1 MKRYIFALCIV
12 LSGLFLYTSCLGSGN
27 ESEVVVYDDMAI
39 TGFSLSSV
47 NRYIHT
53 TSKKGTDSIYKKTL
67 ASAALPTFTIEQY
80 PDAQNQYKIYNTD
93 SLPKDCDLKHVL
105 ATISTSTYSGSI
117 AIKSANSDTLYNYS
131 STDSL
136 DFSTIREIRVYNNT
150 LQKYRAYQV
159 SVNKHQV
166 DTDKILWEQLAAED
180 LTEQQI
186 PGIKCPI
193 CKKGIPVSIQQLLYA
208 EVIQCPI
215 CGTNFIIDK
224 WFEEVVL
231 NGLDGW
237 LGDKVSDAGLK
248 TFIGAGTKEAY
259 ALSQDGQLMVSTDG
273 GDTWAPD
280 NIDDDPAM
288 LPTDNIAFVSVP
300 FAANDSTDYQ
310 LMVGTTP
317 NYPKGCVVW
326 RKVAEYAAN
335 SAPSKWVLLPIEN
348 YNTYTLPWLEHIN
361 LLSYNGLILAI
372 GNDGKIY
379 QSRDQGLTWKVTS
392 SYTLPEG
399 LTSNDLSAWTDGEYI
414 WLMGDDTGEVW
425 RGIKIE

>member
-166 DTDKILWEQLAAED
+166 DTDRILWEQMTTD
-180 LTEQQI
+180 DI
-186 PGIKCPI
+186 PRG
-193 CKKGIPVSIQQLLYA
+193 GYYGLMVS
-208 EVIQCPI
+208 E
-215 CGTNFIIDK
+215 
-224 WFEEVVL
+224 
-231 NGLDGW
+231 
-237 LGDKVSDAGLK
+237 AGLK
-248 TFIGAGTKEAY
+248 TFIGYGTKEAY

-379 QSRDQGLTWKVTS
+379 QSRDLGLTWKVTS

-399 LTSNDLSAWTDGEYI
+399 LTSNDLSVWTYGEYI
-414 WLMGDDTGEVW
+414 WLVGNDTAEAW

>member
-12 LSGLFLYTSCLGSGN
+12 LSGVFLYTSCLGSDN
-27 ESEVVVYDDMAI
+27 NSEVTVYDDMAI
-39 TGFSLSSV
+39 TGFSLATV

-53 TSKKGTDSIYKKTL
+53 TSKKGTDSIYKKALT
-67 ASAALPTFTIEQY
+67 SAALPTFTIEQY

-93 SLPKDCDLKHVL
+93 SLPQDCDLKHVL

-117 AIKSANSDTLYNYS
+117 AIKSANSDTLYNYA

-150 LQKYRAYQV
+150 LQKFRAYQV

-166 DTDKILWEQLAAED
+166 DTDRILWEQMTTED
-180 LTEQQI
+180 VQSETNQ
-186 PGIKCPI
+186 
-193 CKKGIPVSIQQLLYA
+193 
-208 EVIQCPI
+208 VII
-215 CGTNFIIDK
+215 N
-224 WFEEVVL
+224 
-231 NGLDGW
+231 LDG
-237 LGDKVSDAGLK
+237 S
-248 TFIGAGTKEAY
+248 FIGFGTKEAY

-273 GDTWAPD
+273 GETWTPD
-280 NIDDDPAM
+280 NIDDDPAL

-300 FAANDSTDYQ
+300 FVANDSTDYQ

-326 RKVAEYAAN
+326 RKIAEYASG
-335 SAPSKWVLLPIEN
+335 SAPSKWVLLPVEN
-348 YNTYTLPWLEHIN
+348 YNTYALPWLEHIN

-392 SYTLPEG
+392 TYTLPEG
-399 LTSNDLSAWTDGEYI
+399 LVSNDLSAWTVGDYI
-414 WLMGDDTGEVW
+414 WLVGNDTGEAW

>member
-12 LSGLFLYTSCLGSGN
+12 LSGVFLYTSCLGSDN
-27 ESEVVVYDDMAI
+27 NSEVTVYDDMAI
-39 TGFSLSSV
+39 TGFSLATV

-67 ASAALPTFTIEQY
+67 TSAVLPTFTIEQY
-80 PDAQNQYKIYNTD
+80 PDAQNRYKIYNTD

-117 AIKSANSDTLYNYS
+117 AIKSANSDTLYNYA

-150 LQKYRAYQV
+150 LQKFRAYQV

-166 DTDKILWEQLAAED
+166 DTDRILWEQMTTED
-180 LTEQQI
+180 VQSETNQ
-186 PGIKCPI
+186 
-193 CKKGIPVSIQQLLYA
+193 
-208 EVIQCPI
+208 VII
-215 CGTNFIIDK
+215 N
-224 WFEEVVL
+224 
-231 NGLDGW
+231 LDG
-237 LGDKVSDAGLK
+237 S
-248 TFIGAGTKEAY
+248 FIGFGTKEAY

-273 GDTWAPD
+273 GETWTPD
-280 NIDDDPAM
+280 NIDDDPAL

-300 FAANDSTDYQ
+300 FVANDSTDYQ

-326 RKVAEYAAN
+326 RKIAEYASG
-335 SAPSKWVLLPIEN
+335 SAPSKWVLLPVEN
-348 YNTYTLPWLEHIN
+348 YNTYALPWLEHIN

-392 SYTLPEG
+392 TYTLPEG
-399 LTSNDLSAWTDGEYI
+399 LVSNDLSAWTVGDYI
-414 WLMGDDTGEVW
+414 WLVGNDTGEAW

>member
-12 LSGLFLYTSCLGSGN
+12 LSGVFLYTSCLGSDN
-27 ESEVVVYDDMAI
+27 NSEVTVYDDMAI
-39 TGFSLSSV
+39 TGFSLATV
-47 NRYIHT
+47 NRYVHT
-53 TSKKGTDSIYKKTL
+53 TSKKGTDSIYKKALT
-67 ASAALPTFTIEQY
+67 SAALPTFTIEQY

-93 SLPKDCDLKHVL
+93 SLPQDCDLKHVL

-117 AIKSANSDTLYNYS
+117 AIKSANSDTLYNYA

-150 LQKYRAYQV
+150 LQKFRAYQV

-166 DTDKILWEQLAAED
+166 DTDRILWEQMTTED
-180 LTEQQI
+180 VQSETNQ
-186 PGIKCPI
+186 
-193 CKKGIPVSIQQLLYA
+193 
-208 EVIQCPI
+208 VII
-215 CGTNFIIDK
+215 N
-224 WFEEVVL
+224 
-231 NGLDGW
+231 LDG
-237 LGDKVSDAGLK
+237 S
-248 TFIGAGTKEAY
+248 FIGFGTKEAY

-273 GDTWAPD
+273 GETWTPD
-280 NIDDDPAM
+280 NIDDDPAL

-300 FAANDSTDYQ
+300 FVANDSTDYQ

-326 RKVAEYAAN
+326 RKIAEYASG
-335 SAPSKWVLLPIEN
+335 SAPSKWVLLPVEN
-348 YNTYTLPWLEHIN
+348 YNTYALPWLEHIN

-392 SYTLPEG
+392 TYTLPEG
-399 LTSNDLSAWTDGEYI
+399 LVSNDLSAWTVGDYI
-414 WLMGDDTGEVW
+414 WLVGNDTGEAW

>member
-12 LSGLFLYTSCLGSGN
+12 LSGVFLYTSCLGSDN
-27 ESEVVVYDDMAI
+27 NSEVTVYDDMAI
-39 TGFSLSSV
+39 TGFSLATV
-47 NRYIHT
+47 NRYVHT
-53 TSKKGTDSIYKKTL
+53 TSKKGTDSIYKKALT
-67 ASAALPTFTIEQY
+67 SAALPTFTIEQY

-93 SLPKDCDLKHVL
+93 SLPQDCDLKHVL

-117 AIKSANSDTLYNYS
+117 AIKSANSDTLYNYA

-150 LQKYRAYQV
+150 LQKFRAYQV
-159 SVNKHQV
+159 SVNQHQV
-166 DTDKILWEQLAAED
+166 DTDRILWEQMTTED
-180 LTEQQI
+180 VQSETNQ
-186 PGIKCPI
+186 
-193 CKKGIPVSIQQLLYA
+193 
-208 EVIQCPI
+208 VII
-215 CGTNFIIDK
+215 N
-224 WFEEVVL
+224 
-231 NGLDGW
+231 LDG
-237 LGDKVSDAGLK
+237 S
-248 TFIGAGTKEAY
+248 FIGFGTKEAY

-273 GDTWAPD
+273 GETWTPD
-280 NIDDDPAM
+280 NIDDDPAL

-326 RKVAEYAAN
+326 RKIAEYASG
-335 SAPSKWVLLPIEN
+335 SAPSKWVLLPVEN
-348 YNTYTLPWLEHIN
+348 YNTYALPWLEHIN

-392 SYTLPEG
+392 TYTLPEG
-399 LTSNDLSAWTDGEYI
+399 LVSNDLSAWTVGDYI
-414 WLMGDDTGEVW
+414 WLVGNDTGEAW

>member
-12 LSGLFLYTSCLGSGN
+12 LSGVFLYTSCLGSDN
-27 ESEVVVYDDMAI
+27 NSEVTVYDDMAI
-39 TGFSLSSV
+39 TGFSLATV
-47 NRYIHT
+47 NRYVHT
-53 TSKKGTDSIYKKTL
+53 TSKKGTDSIYKKALT
-67 ASAALPTFTIEQY
+67 SAALPTFTIEQY

-93 SLPKDCDLKHVL
+93 SLPQDCDLKHVL

-117 AIKSANSDTLYNYS
+117 AIKSANSDTLYNYA

-150 LQKYRAYQV
+150 LQKFRAYQV
-159 SVNKHQV
+159 SVNQHQV
-166 DTDKILWEQLAAED
+166 DTDKILWEQMTTED
-180 LTEQQI
+180 VQSETNQ
-186 PGIKCPI
+186 
-193 CKKGIPVSIQQLLYA
+193 
-208 EVIQCPI
+208 VII
-215 CGTNFIIDK
+215 N
-224 WFEEVVL
+224 
-231 NGLDGW
+231 LDG
-237 LGDKVSDAGLK
+237 S
-248 TFIGAGTKEAY
+248 FIGFGTKEAY

-273 GDTWAPD
+273 GETWTPD
-280 NIDDDPAM
+280 NIDDDPAL

-326 RKVAEYAAN
+326 RKIAEYASG
-335 SAPSKWVLLPIEN
+335 SAPSKWVLLPVEN
-348 YNTYTLPWLEHIN
+348 YNTYALPWLEHIN

-392 SYTLPEG
+392 TYTLPEG
-399 LTSNDLSAWTDGEYI
+399 LVSNDLSAWTVGDYI
-414 WLMGDDTGEVW
+414 WLVGNDTGEAW

>member
-131 STDSL
+131 SSDSL

-150 LQKYRAYQV
+150 LQKFRAYQV

-166 DTDKILWEQLAAED
+166 DTDRILWEQITAED
-180 LTEQQI
+180 I
-186 PGIKCPI
+186 PGGRNGFDCPV
-193 CKKGIPVSIQQLLYA
+193 CHNFIPVSVKDLFERSTIVCPSCGLNLTIDRKQSELDQ
-208 EVIQCPI
+208 VII
-215 CGTNFIIDK
+215 NVEG
-224 WFEEVVL
+224 
-231 NGLDGW
+231 
-237 LGDKVSDAGLK
+237 SY
-248 TFIGAGTKEAY
+248 IGSGTKEAY

-379 QSRDQGLTWKVTS
+379 QSRDLGLTWKVTS
-392 SYTLPEG
+392 LYTLPEG
-399 LTSNDLSAWTDGEYI
+399 LTSNDLSVWTDGEYI
-414 WLMGDDTGEVW
+414 WLMGNDTGEAW

>member
-12 LSGLFLYTSCLGSGN
+12 LSGVFLYTSCLGSDN
-27 ESEVVVYDDMAI
+27 NSEVTVYDDMAI
-39 TGFSLSSV
+39 TGFSLATV

-67 ASAALPTFTIEQY
+67 TSAALPTFTIEQY

-93 SLPKDCDLKHVL
+93 SLPQDCDLKHVL

-117 AIKSANSDTLYNYS
+117 AIKSANSDTLYNYA

-150 LQKYRAYQV
+150 LQKFRAYQV
-159 SVNKHQV
+159 SVNQHQV
-166 DTDKILWEQLAAED
+166 DTDRILWEQMTTED
-180 LTEQQI
+180 VQSETNQ
-186 PGIKCPI
+186 
-193 CKKGIPVSIQQLLYA
+193 
-208 EVIQCPI
+208 VII
-215 CGTNFIIDK
+215 N
-224 WFEEVVL
+224 
-231 NGLDGW
+231 LDG
-237 LGDKVSDAGLK
+237 S
-248 TFIGAGTKEAY
+248 FIGSGTKEAY

-273 GDTWAPD
+273 GETWTPD
-280 NIDDDPAM
+280 NIDDDPAL

-326 RKVAEYAAN
+326 RKIAEYASG
-335 SAPSKWVLLPIEN
+335 SAPSKWVLLPVEN
-348 YNTYTLPWLEHIN
+348 YNTYALPWLEHIN

-392 SYTLPEG
+392 TYTLPEG
-399 LTSNDLSAWTDGEYI
+399 LVSNDLSAWTVGDYI
-414 WLMGDDTGEVW
+414 WLVGNDTGEAW

>member
-12 LSGLFLYTSCLGSGN
+12 LSGVFLYTSCLGSDN
-27 ESEVVVYDDMAI
+27 NSEVTVYDDMAI
-39 TGFSLSSV
+39 TGFSLATV
-47 NRYIHT
+47 NRYVHT
-53 TSKKGTDSIYKKTL
+53 TSKKGTDSIYKKALT
-67 ASAALPTFTIEQY
+67 SAALPTFTIEQY

-93 SLPKDCDLKHVL
+93 SLPQDCDLKHVL

-117 AIKSANSDTLYNYS
+117 AIKSANSDTLYNYA

-150 LQKYRAYQV
+150 LQKFRAYQV
-159 SVNKHQV
+159 SVNQHQV
-166 DTDKILWEQLAAED
+166 DTDKILWEQMTTED
-180 LTEQQI
+180 VQSETNQ
-186 PGIKCPI
+186 
-193 CKKGIPVSIQQLLYA
+193 
-208 EVIQCPI
+208 VII
-215 CGTNFIIDK
+215 N
-224 WFEEVVL
+224 
-231 NGLDGW
+231 LDG
-237 LGDKVSDAGLK
+237 S
-248 TFIGAGTKEAY
+248 FIGFGTKEAY

-273 GDTWAPD
+273 GETWTPD
-280 NIDDDPAM
+280 NIDDDPAL

-300 FAANDSTDYQ
+300 FVANDSTDYQ

-326 RKVAEYAAN
+326 RKIAEYASG
-335 SAPSKWVLLPIEN
+335 SAPSKWVLLPVEN
-348 YNTYTLPWLEHIN
+348 YNTYALPWLEHIN

-392 SYTLPEG
+392 TYTLPEG
-399 LTSNDLSAWTDGEYI
+399 LVSNDLSAWTVGDYI
-414 WLMGDDTGEVW
+414 WLVGNDTGEAW

>member
-12 LSGLFLYTSCLGSGN
+12 LSGVFLYTSCLGSDN
-27 ESEVVVYDDMAI
+27 NSEVTVYDDMAI
-39 TGFSLSSV
+39 TGFSLATV
-47 NRYIHT
+47 NRYVHT
-53 TSKKGTDSIYKKTL
+53 TSKKGTDSIYKKALT
-67 ASAALPTFTIEQY
+67 SAALPTFTIEQY

-93 SLPKDCDLKHVL
+93 SLPQDCDLKHVL

-117 AIKSANSDTLYNYS
+117 AIKSANSDTLYNYA

-150 LQKYRAYQV
+150 LQKFRAYQV

-166 DTDKILWEQLAAED
+166 DTDRILWEQMTTED
-180 LTEQQI
+180 VQSETNQ
-186 PGIKCPI
+186 
-193 CKKGIPVSIQQLLYA
+193 
-208 EVIQCPI
+208 VII
-215 CGTNFIIDK
+215 N
-224 WFEEVVL
+224 
-231 NGLDGW
+231 LDG
-237 LGDKVSDAGLK
+237 S
-248 TFIGAGTKEAY
+248 FIGFGTKEAY

-273 GDTWAPD
+273 GETWTTD
-280 NIDDDPAM
+280 NIDDDSAL

-300 FAANDSTDYQ
+300 FVANDSTDYQ

-326 RKVAEYAAN
+326 RKIAEYASG
-335 SAPSKWVLLPIEN
+335 SAPSKWVLLPVEN
-348 YNTYTLPWLEHIN
+348 YNTYALPWLEHIN

-392 SYTLPEG
+392 TYTLPEG
-399 LTSNDLSAWTDGEYI
+399 LVSNDLSAWTVGDYI
-414 WLMGDDTGEVW
+414 WLVGNDTGEAW

>member
-12 LSGLFLYTSCLGSGN
+12 LSGVFLYTSCLGSDN
-27 ESEVVVYDDMAI
+27 NSEVTVYDDMAI
-39 TGFSLSSV
+39 TGFSLATV

-67 ASAALPTFTIEQY
+67 TSAVLPTFTIEQY
-80 PDAQNQYKIYNTD
+80 PDAQNRYKIYNTD

-117 AIKSANSDTLYNYS
+117 AIKSANSDTLYNYA

-150 LQKYRAYQV
+150 LQKFRAYQV
-159 SVNKHQV
+159 SVNQHQV
-166 DTDKILWEQLAAED
+166 DTDRILWEQMTTED
-180 LTEQQI
+180 L
-186 PGIKCPI
+186 PGGRNGYDCPV
-193 CKKGIPVSIQQLLYA
+193 CHNFIPVSVIQLLQGEAITCPSCGLNLTINYNQSEIG
-208 EVIQCPI
+208 EVII
-215 CGTNFIIDK
+215 N
-224 WFEEVVL
+224 
-231 NGLDGW
+231 LDG
-237 LGDKVSDAGLK
+237 S
-248 TFIGAGTKEAY
+248 FIGSGTKEAY

-273 GDTWAPD
+273 GETWTPD
-280 NIDDDPAM
+280 NIDDDPAL

-326 RKVAEYAAN
+326 RKIAEYASG
-335 SAPSKWVLLPIEN
+335 SAPSKWVLLPVEN
-348 YNTYTLPWLEHIN
+348 YNTYALPWLEHIN

-392 SYTLPEG
+392 TYTLPEG
-399 LTSNDLSAWTDGEYI
+399 LVSNDLSAWTVGDYI
-414 WLMGDDTGEVW
+414 WLVGNDTGEAW

>member
-12 LSGLFLYTSCLGSGN
+12 LSGVFLYTSCLGSDN
-27 ESEVVVYDDMAI
+27 NSEVTVYDDMAI
-39 TGFSLSSV
+39 TGFSLATV
-47 NRYIHT
+47 NRYVHT
-53 TSKKGTDSIYKKTL
+53 TSKKGTDSIYKKALT
-67 ASAALPTFTIEQY
+67 SAALPTFTIEQY
-80 PDAQNQYKIYNTD
+80 PDAQNRYKIYNTD
-93 SLPKDCDLKHVL
+93 SLPQDCDLKHVL

-150 LQKYRAYQV
+150 LQKFRAYQV
-159 SVNKHQV
+159 SVNQHQV
-166 DTDKILWEQLAAED
+166 DTDRILWEQMTTED
-180 LTEQQI
+180 VQSETNQ
-186 PGIKCPI
+186 
-193 CKKGIPVSIQQLLYA
+193 
-208 EVIQCPI
+208 VII
-215 CGTNFIIDK
+215 N
-224 WFEEVVL
+224 
-231 NGLDGW
+231 LDG
-237 LGDKVSDAGLK
+237 S
-248 TFIGAGTKEAY
+248 FIGFGTKEAY

-273 GDTWAPD
+273 GETWTPD

-326 RKVAEYAAN
+326 RKIAEYASG
-335 SAPSKWVLLPIEN
+335 SAPSKWVLLPVEN
-348 YNTYTLPWLEHIN
+348 YNTYALPWLEHIN

-392 SYTLPEG
+392 TYTLPEG
-399 LTSNDLSAWTDGEYI
+399 LVSNDLSAWTDGDYI
-414 WLMGDDTGEVW
+414 WLVGNDTGEAW

>member
-12 LSGLFLYTSCLGSGN
+12 LSGVFLYTSCLGSDN
-27 ESEVVVYDDMAI
+27 NSEVTVYDDMAI
-39 TGFSLSSV
+39 TGFSLATV
-47 NRYIHT
+47 NRYVHT
-53 TSKKGTDSIYKKTL
+53 TSKKGTDSIYKKALT
-67 ASAALPTFTIEQY
+67 SAALPTFTIEQY

-93 SLPKDCDLKHVL
+93 SLPQDCDLKHVL

-117 AIKSANSDTLYNYS
+117 AIKSANSDTLYNYA

-150 LQKYRAYQV
+150 LQKFRAYQV
-159 SVNKHQV
+159 SVNQHQV
-166 DTDKILWEQLAAED
+166 DTDRILWEQMTTED
-180 LTEQQI
+180 VQSETNQ
-186 PGIKCPI
+186 
-193 CKKGIPVSIQQLLYA
+193 
-208 EVIQCPI
+208 VII
-215 CGTNFIIDK
+215 N
-224 WFEEVVL
+224 
-231 NGLDGW
+231 LDG
-237 LGDKVSDAGLK
+237 S
-248 TFIGAGTKEAY
+248 FIGFGTKEAY

-273 GDTWAPD
+273 GETWTPD
-280 NIDDDPAM
+280 NIDDDPAL

-300 FAANDSTDYQ
+300 FVANDSTDYQ

-326 RKVAEYAAN
+326 RKIAEYASG
-335 SAPSKWVLLPIEN
+335 SAPSKWVLLPVEN
-348 YNTYTLPWLEHIN
+348 YNTYALPWLEHIN

-392 SYTLPEG
+392 TYTLPEG
-399 LTSNDLSAWTDGEYI
+399 LVSNDLSAWTVGDYI
-414 WLMGDDTGEVW
+414 WLVGNDTGEAW

>member
-12 LSGLFLYTSCLGSGN
+12 LSGVFLYTSCLGSDN
-27 ESEVVVYDDMAI
+27 NSEVTVYDDMAI
-39 TGFSLSSV
+39 TGFSLATV

-53 TSKKGTDSIYKKTL
+53 TSKKGTDSIYKKALT
-67 ASAALPTFTIEQY
+67 SAALPTFTIEQY

-93 SLPKDCDLKHVL
+93 SLPQDCDLKHVL

-117 AIKSANSDTLYNYS
+117 AIKSANSDTLYNYA

-150 LQKYRAYQV
+150 LQKFRAYQV

-166 DTDKILWEQLAAED
+166 DTDRILWEQMTTED
-180 LTEQQI
+180 VQSETNQ
-186 PGIKCPI
+186 
-193 CKKGIPVSIQQLLYA
+193 
-208 EVIQCPI
+208 VII
-215 CGTNFIIDK
+215 N
-224 WFEEVVL
+224 
-231 NGLDGW
+231 LDG
-237 LGDKVSDAGLK
+237 S
-248 TFIGAGTKEAY
+248 FIGFGTKEAY

-273 GDTWAPD
+273 GETWTPD
-280 NIDDDPAM
+280 NIDDDPAL

-300 FAANDSTDYQ
+300 FVANDSTDYQ

-326 RKVAEYAAN
+326 RKIAEYASD
-335 SAPSKWVLLPIEN
+335 SAPSKWVLLPVEN
-348 YNTYTLPWLEHIN
+348 YNTYALPWLEHIN

-392 SYTLPEG
+392 TYTLPEG
-399 LTSNDLSAWTDGEYI
+399 LVSNDLSAWTVGDYI
-414 WLMGDDTGEVW
+414 WLVGNDTGEAW